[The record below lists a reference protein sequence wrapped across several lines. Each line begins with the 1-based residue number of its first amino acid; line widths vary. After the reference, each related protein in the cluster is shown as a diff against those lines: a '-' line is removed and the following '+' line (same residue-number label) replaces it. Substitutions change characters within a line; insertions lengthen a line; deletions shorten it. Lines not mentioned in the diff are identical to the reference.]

1 MHFTRIGRKQEE
13 NRLSISLCSTA
24 GIILHSV
31 VKVIRCVQLQVVSVS
46 SGHPPSGMRHKPDD
60 VRQPV
65 TDPSDSLK
73 KVIAYLIWNRV
84 HTGPLGN
91 SATDFTG

>member
-1 MHFTRIGRKQEE
+1 M
-13 NRLSISLCSTA
+13 
-24 GIILHSV
+24 
-31 VKVIRCVQLQVVSVS
+31 S
-46 SGHPPSGMRHKPDD
+46 SGHSPSGMRHEPDG

-73 KVIAYLIWNRV
+73 KVIAYLLWNRV